1 MKVTTKFNVEAQ
13 FEIGAR
19 ICDFHALLMERAMK
33 IANAGRRMT
42 VTRRDVENAAK
53 ELVRES

>member
-13 FEIGAR
+13 FQIGAS
-19 ICDFHALLMERAMK
+19 ICDYHARLMERAAK
-33 IANAGRRMT
+33 IANADRRMT
-42 VTRRDVENAAK
+42 VTRRDVEKAEK